1 MQFIFNRLRLTLEE
15 EEDIQKISIPQ
26 FQGLTSSTNISEW
39 SLIMIRSK

>member
-26 FQGLTSSTNISEW
+26 FQGLTIFDKHFRVVPNHDSE
-39 SLIMIRSK
+39 